1 MAVFVPPHHASYAH
15 PIPET
20 ILESLQGPVEKIIIE
35 ETDVIK

>member
-20 ILESLQGPVEKIIIE
+20 ILESLPGPSGE
-35 ETDVIK
+35 DYH